1 MGHDPMLVLSIK
13 VLGVVVEKQIRTL
26 PLLRDMSALKLGN
39 VETRVVQRENG
50 TVTGKACPKGLYGT
64 FCEEC
69 PVGTYKNV
77 TGSDDEAFVG
87 NAQLMSF
94 HIVLF
99 ILLLEVLETNR
110 NEESQSHVHRMY
122 FMGPNTFSEPWHL
135 PHTPPE
141 QVKEIVYEGEFNRFV
156 DEINALATYQWWE
169 GSLFSILC
177 ILAYPLAWSWLQW
190 RRKIKLQ
197 RLREFVRS
205 EYDHACLR
213 SCRSRALY
221 EGLKVA
227 ATSDLMLA
235 YVDFF
240 LGGDEKR
247 TDLPPTLQRRFPV
260 SLLFGGDGSYMA
272 PFSLHSD
279 NIITS
284 LMGQSVP
291 PTTWYRF
298 VAGLN
303 AQLRLVRRG
312 RLKVMFRPVLR
323 WLETHANPALR
334 IHGARVDLAWF
345 HATACG
351 YCQYGLLVYAVE
363 EEIEQTSVDRSG
375 EAARTDQ
382 QPRSS
387 SVFKENSADRHSEE
401 AFLRQSQ
408 QSSEN
413 LLRLKKAYEI
423 IDTTSLKMLKEKMDI
438 FYPLSFITHN
448 TKPVGHQDLVG
459 LVISML
465 LLGDVSLV
473 LLTLLQLYSVSL
485 ASCLS
490 SFVCVTAW
498 DFTSLPC
505 WHQCSLQSWT

>member
-1 MGHDPMLVLSIK
+1 
-13 VLGVVVEKQIRTL
+13 
-26 PLLRDMSALKLGN
+26 
-39 VETRVVQRENG
+39 
-50 TVTGKACPKGLYGT
+50 
-64 FCEEC
+64 
-69 PVGTYKNV
+69 
-77 TGSDDEAFVG
+77 
-87 NAQLMSF
+87 
-94 HIVLF
+94 
-99 ILLLEVLETNR
+99 
-110 NEESQSHVHRMY
+110 
-122 FMGPNTFSEPWHL
+122 
-135 PHTPPE
+135 
-141 QVKEIVYEGEFNRFV
+141 
-156 DEINALATYQWWE
+156 
-169 GSLFSILC
+169 
-177 ILAYPLAWSWLQW
+177 
-190 RRKIKLQ
+190 
-197 RLREFVRS
+197 
-205 EYDHACLR
+205 
-213 SCRSRALY
+213 
-221 EGLKVA
+221 
-227 ATSDLMLA
+227 MLA

-448 TKPVGHQDLVG
+448 TKPVGHQFHWRPVFLVLFVLPLGILLPFPAGINALFSHGPRHSAG
-459 LVISML
+459 LARVYALWNIT
-465 LLGDVSLV
+465 SLV
-473 LLTLLQLYSVSL
+473 NVVVAFICGFIRFNS
-485 ASCLS
+485 
-490 SFVCVTAW
+490 
-498 DFTSLPC
+498 
-505 WHQCSLQSWT
+505 QSRKKVNGGFFPSD